1 MKQTISS
8 ILLILMLCGV
18 SSCKNELDPLED
30 GNHRIIKKQE
40 KPMLKTISLSFGGDC
55 ITESEEPLMRADD
68 SDTYTAINVFRTSTT
83 VVNAETERYAYGLF
97 KSKDIPES
105 VSIELV
111 TGYKYDFKATI
122 LVEVEGLDKVHLNTD
137 YGHPFVIATKGATN
151 GPDFNGFPK
160 GSIGNFIYSYKQYP
174 DTNDKYN
181 NEEYRNY
188 FRMLKYGFALVKPQ
202 DDVTSS
208 AGCYRNPRVKRYYG
222 EAIGFEL
229 SSSSSEKV
237 DLNMDYKC
245 FGLQIKITDMTGGT
259 LTVKDISN
267 HSKDEVKPRL
277 YTDKLLFQKDLVF
290 TKEDVNKENAWE
302 CIYSM
307 NDFDADSETF
317 DLEFKWDKGYGISK
331 TIPCHIEV
339 HPNKKKILEVKLT
352 ESMNESKGG
361 NIVLSVEDEKLIPEE
376 PQLVTE

>member
-8 ILLILMLCGV
+8 LLLILMLCGV

-30 GNHRIIKKQE
+30 GNHRILKKQE
-40 KPMLKTISLSFGGDC
+40 KPMLKTVRLSFGGDC
-55 ITESEEPLMRADD
+55 ISESEEPLIRADD

-83 VVNAETERYAYGLF
+83 AANADTERYAYGLF

-105 VSIELV
+105 VSIDLI

-122 LVEVEGLDKVHLNTD
+122 LVEVEGLDKVHLNPD

-151 GPDFNGFPK
+151 APDFNGFPK
-160 GSIGNFIYSYKQYP
+160 GSIGNFIYSYKEYP
-174 DTNDKYN
+174 STNDNYN
-181 NEEYRNY
+181 QDDYRNY

-202 DDVTSS
+202 DETAS

-222 EAIGFEL
+222 EATGFEL

-237 DLNMDYKC
+237 ELKMDYKS
-245 FGLQIKITDMTGGT
+245 FGLQINITGMTGGT
-259 LTVKDISN
+259 LTVEDKSN
-267 HSKDEVKPRL
+267 HSTQDLFKPRL
-277 YTDKLLFQKDLVF
+277 YADKLLFPKDLIF
-290 TKEDVNKENAWE
+290 TNADVGIENPWE

-317 DLEFKWDKGYGISK
+317 DLEFTWDKGYGISK

-339 HPNKKKILEVKLT
+339 HPNKKKILNVNLT

-361 NIVLSVEDEKLIPEE
+361 NIVLLVEDEMLSPEN
-376 PQLVTE
+376 PQSVTE

>member
-30 GNHRIIKKQE
+30 GNHRIIKEQE

-97 KSKDIPES
+97 KSKDIPGS

-111 TGYKYDFKATI
+111 TGYKYDFEATI
-122 LVEVEGLDKVHLNTD
+122 LVEVEGLDKVHLNPD
-137 YGHPFVIATKGATN
+137 YGHPFVIATKGVTN
-151 GPDFNGFPK
+151 VNNFGGYPSD
-160 GSIGNFIYSYKQYP
+160 SIDRFIYSYKQF
-174 DTNDKYN
+174 K
-181 NEEYRNY
+181 NEISNKEENRYF
-188 FRMLKYGFALVKPQ
+188 FRMLDSGFALVDTQGDYESK
-202 DDVTSS
+202 
-208 AGCYRNPRVKRYYG
+208 GCFRNPRVKRYYG

-237 DLNMDYKC
+237 ELNMDYKC

-259 LTVKDISN
+259 LMVEDKSN
-267 HSKDEVKPRL
+267 HSTKDEVKPRL
-277 YTDKLLFQKDLVF
+277 YIDKLLFPKGLKF
-290 TKEDVNKENAWE
+290 TNADVGVDKPWE

-307 NDFDADSETF
+307 NNFDADSETF

-361 NIVLSVEDEKLIPEE
+361 NIDFSVEEEKLIPEE